1 MHRRT
6 FLSTSAALSLAGLG
20 PGVQAAAADDS
31 DRFPQPAPLP
41 FRDEKSGLK
50 ITAIRAV
57 TLVPQRPLPKYQP
70 TPGSWNT
77 TDVEIAN
84 PLSIYPR
91 FKPRR
96 SLFYAD
102 DLGPLTVM
110 VETDKGITGFGYG
123 GPGAAFVVER
133 HLPKLLVGE
142 DPFQVERLWDI
153 MWRGT
158 LYYGRKGV
166 AVHAISAVDNALW
179 DIVGK
184 ALNTPVYRAARRRR
198 PGARALLL
206 HGQQH
211 RAGGRVRVQEA
222 QAGHSARPGRR
233 RSRA

>member
-6 FLSTSAALSLAGLG
+6 FFSTSAALGVAGLARVG
-20 PGVQAAAADDS
+20 QVAAQDDS
-31 DRFPQPAPLP
+31 RRFPEPAPLP
-41 FRDEKSGLK
+41 FREEKSDLK

-57 TLVPQRPLPKYQP
+57 KLEPTRPLPKYTP
-70 TPGSWNT
+70 TPGFWNT
-77 TDVEIAN
+77 TEVEIAN

-102 DLGPLTVM
+102 DLGPLEVM
-110 VETDKGITGFGYG
+110 VETNQGITGFGYG
-123 GPGAAFVVER
+123 GPGAAFVVEK

-166 AVHAISAVDNALW
+166 AVHAISAVDPIL
-179 DIVGK
+179 
-184 ALNTPVYRAARRRR
+184 R
-198 PGARALLL
+198 LLEMFK
-206 HGQQH
+206 
-211 RAGGRVRVQEA
+211 RKMIRK
-222 QAGHSARPGRR
+222 
-233 RSRA
+233 

>member
-1 MHRRT
+1 M
-6 FLSTSAALSLAGLG
+6 
-20 PGVQAAAADDS
+20 
-31 DRFPQPAPLP
+31 
-41 FRDEKSGLK
+41 
-50 ITAIRAV
+50 
-57 TLVPQRPLPKYQP
+57 
-70 TPGSWNT
+70 
-77 TDVEIAN
+77 EIAN

-110 VETDKGITGFGYG
+110 VETDKGITGYGYG
-123 GPGAAFVVER
+123 GPGTAYVAER

-142 DPFQVERLWDI
+142 DPFEVERLWDI

-166 AVHAISAVDNALW
+166 TVHAISAVDNALW

-184 ALNTPVYRAARRRR
+184 ALKTPVYKLLGGGGE
-198 PGARALLL
+198 GARALLL

-211 RAGGRVRVQEA
+211 RAGGGVWVQET
-222 QAGHSARPGRR
+222 QAGHSARPG
-233 RSRA
+233 